1 MKIESSE
8 SYFDDHDGNTIW
20 TIVKKDPRTNRWVF
34 LAQVYWGGEDD
45 EFKSFPSQLSYGT
58 QPEAKIESSVAREV
72 VDRCWKARRGLTPN

>member
-8 SYFDDHDGNTIW
+8 TYFDDHDGNTIW

-58 QPEAKIESSVAREV
+58 EPEAKLTAVSLATSWIDARKPAV
-72 VDRCWKARRGLTPN
+72 V